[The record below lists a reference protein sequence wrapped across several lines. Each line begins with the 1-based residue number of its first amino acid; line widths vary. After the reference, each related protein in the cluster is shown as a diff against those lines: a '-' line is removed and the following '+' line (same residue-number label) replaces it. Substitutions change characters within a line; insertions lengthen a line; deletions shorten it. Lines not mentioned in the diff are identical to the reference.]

1 VLGSWANP
9 IHGSETASIIET
21 RSVHPATTEE
31 GEDSLVS
38 TSEAVDKMAVTDY
51 NQRPA
56 SYAMTALEDRF
67 EVIKEVG
74 DGSFG
79 SVALARVRANGSSV
93 ARRNSMVRFTDQ
105 CSQGPLANDHRLL
118 SKP

>member
-1 VLGSWANP
+1 
-9 IHGSETASIIET
+9 
-21 RSVHPATTEE
+21 
-31 GEDSLVS
+31 
-38 TSEAVDKMAVTDY
+38 MAVTDY

-105 CSQGPLANDHRLL
+105 IPREVWLMTLGCHQNHEEDLRFLCTMLGASRGHLFTNPPKPCPPGTGVGHLL
-118 SKP
+118 GSVQ